1 MNAHDLNATA
11 DDDYLNES
19 LYDVADDEDAELG
32 ATKLDH
38 LTYLPDCV

>member
-1 MNAHDLNATA
+1 MNAHALDATA
-11 DDDYLNES
+11 VDDYPNKS
-19 LYDVADDEDAELG
+19 LDDVADNEDAELG